1 METRR
6 EGCRVGGMRGDD
18 ESRGDK
24 AMGVGA
30 ESEWRG
36 RSQLDANV
44 QSDFG
49 DWPPEAAMTGLL
61 GKSYGL
67 SFKGG
72 GASAG

>member
-30 ESEWRG
+30 ESERRG
-36 RSQLDANV
+36 RSQLDAC
-44 QSDFG
+44 DFG